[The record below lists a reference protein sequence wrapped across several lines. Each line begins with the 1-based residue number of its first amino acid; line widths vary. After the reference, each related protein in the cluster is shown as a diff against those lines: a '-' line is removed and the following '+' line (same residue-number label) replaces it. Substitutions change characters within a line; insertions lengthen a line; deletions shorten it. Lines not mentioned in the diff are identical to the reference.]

1 MPIAN
6 WSFVNLEILLSRNG
20 EEIRYRPIKSLERY
34 TKFIDIKFIRTS
46 FPPASTGRTTT
57 GQQIGANK
65 QKPRA

>member
-6 WSFVNLEILLSRNG
+6 WALVNFELLLSQNG
-20 EEIRYRPIKSLERY
+20 AEIYYCPIKSLERR
-34 TKFIDIKFIRTS
+34 TKFINIKFIRTS
-46 FPPASTGRTTT
+46 FLPASTGRTTT